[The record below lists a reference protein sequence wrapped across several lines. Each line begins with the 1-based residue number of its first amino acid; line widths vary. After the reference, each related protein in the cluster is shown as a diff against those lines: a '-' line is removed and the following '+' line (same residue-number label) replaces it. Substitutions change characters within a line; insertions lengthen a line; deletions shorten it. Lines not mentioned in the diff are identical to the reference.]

1 MSLKPP
7 PYVLILTMGML
18 WILFDP
24 KRETQSERLTTE
36 DAQFAIQRLK
46 SKYLNR
52 YLIWNSTW
60 TKWKQLNEFLRSEE
74 SPFTNNYNSLADTEN
89 PLEYEKTRTLLM
101 KLVEPR
107 EALKIHSTISEINTN
122 IVEVKSLV
130 PKSKKQFDGDDLSTD
145 DVQEPLLNLNFSSL
159 SVSSAFRKR
168 NTEDKYKIEL
178 LMMHRKGLIFRTTAK
193 DISLTGTYS
202 ERIVPNDFHN
212 GEFEMI
218 IINNLIE
225 KGEHKQIKIKCRVI
239 FHDGITYI
247 QYLRPNI
254 FQIKLLRK
262 VLSEYREIFEDA
274 TESTSKCS

>member
-1 MSLKPP
+1 
-7 PYVLILTMGML
+7 MGML

-46 SKYLNR
+46 NKYLNR
-52 YLIWNSTW
+52 YLILNSTW
-60 TKWKQLNEFLRSEE
+60 TKWKQLNEFLRSED

-101 KLVEPR
+101 KLVKPR

-122 IVEVKSLV
+122 IVEIKNLV
-130 PKSKKQFDGDDLSTD
+130 PKSKKQFDGDDLSMD
-145 DVQEPLLNLNFSSL
+145 DAEEPPLNLNFSSL
-159 SVSSAFRKR
+159 SASSAFRKR

-202 ERIVPNDFHN
+202 ERIVPNDFHS

-239 FHDGITYI
+239 FHDGITYV
-247 QYLRPNI
+247 QYIKPNI
-254 FQIKLLRK
+254 FQLKLLGK

-274 TESTSKCS
+274 TESTIKCN

>member
-1 MSLKPP
+1 
-7 PYVLILTMGML
+7 MGML

-52 YLIWNSTW
+52 YLIWNNAW
-60 TKWKQLNEFLRSEE
+60 TKWKQLNEFLRSDE
-74 SPFTNNYNSLADTEN
+74 SPFTNNYNSLADTGN

-122 IVEVKSLV
+122 IVEIKNLV

-145 DVQEPLLNLNFSSL
+145 DSEEPPLNLNFSSL
-159 SVSSAFRKR
+159 SISSAFRRR

-225 KGEHKQIKIKCRVI
+225 KGEHKQIKFKCQVI

-247 QYLRPNI
+247 QYIKPNI

-262 VLSEYREIFEDA
+262 VLSEYRDIFEDA
-274 TESTSKCS
+274 TEGTATVKCS

>member
-1 MSLKPP
+1 MSYYK
-7 PYVLILTMGML
+7 YMGML

-24 KRETQSERLTTE
+24 KRETQSEKLTTD

-52 YLIWNSTW
+52 YLIWNSAW
-60 TKWKQLNEFLRSEE
+60 TKWKQLNEFLRSEA

-89 PLEYEKTRTLLM
+89 PLDYEKTCTLLM
-101 KLVEPR
+101 KMIEPR

-122 IVEVKSLV
+122 IVEIKNLV
-130 PKSKKQFDGDDLSTD
+130 PKSKKQFDGDDLLLEDAVET
-145 DVQEPLLNLNFSSL
+145 PLNLNFSSL
-159 SVSSAFRKR
+159 SISSAFRKR
-168 NTEDKYKIEL
+168 NSEDKYKIEL
-178 LMMHRKGLIFRTTAK
+178 LMMHPKGTIFRTTAK

-202 ERIVPNDFHN
+202 ERIIPNEFHN

-225 KGEHKQIKIKCRVI
+225 KGDHKQLKFKCRVI
-239 FHDGITYI
+239 FHDGITYL
-247 QYLRPNI
+247 QYIKPNI
-254 FQIKLLRK
+254 LQIKLLRK

-274 TESTSKCS
+274 TENTIKCS